1 MTLLKDLINI
11 PRHAG
16 AEDYVLRLTTSVGHG
31 AADRTLDDYVVTPAL
46 TESFDQALGLVAES
60 LGSGVSRGAF
70 LKGSFGSGKSHF
82 MAVLHALL
90 EHEPAARAK
99 EELQQVIAKH
109 DEALRDQTIL
119 PLAFHL
125 LGAKTMEQALFSG
138 YLRQIKSRHPD
149 APLPAVHKSD
159 ALFTDAD
166 RMRSQ
171 LGDDSFFTGLNGGA
185 SGGADPWS
193 AVLGTG
199 TWNADSYDLA
209 RGAESTSPERQR
221 LASALVENYF
231 SAYTQSADY
240 VDLDTGLSAIAT
252 HAKSLGYDAAVLFL
266 DELVLW
272 LAFSVQDREFFG
284 REAQKLT
291 KLVEESTGS
300 REIPLISFVARQ
312 MDLRR
317 WFADAGASGNEQD
330 ALDRAFKHQEG
341 RFSTIVLGDDN
352 LPFVANRRLL
362 RPKNDQAASLL
373 EDAFARIDRAPTVW
387 DVLLDGVNTDEGH
400 RGADEKA
407 FRLTYPF
414 SPALVST
421 LRSLASVMQRE
432 RTALKVMQQ
441 ILVDRREDLSVDSVI
456 PVGDAFDYIV
466 QGTSGQALDAEA
478 AALFK
483 AAARLYAEKFQPL
496 LLQTHHLTL
505 RQLQEDH
512 DSVPRAYRTD
522 DRLAKTLLL
531 SAVAPNVPALKSLT
545 AARLASLN
553 HGSIVSPLPGGE
565 GKTVL
570 AKVRTWARDIP
581 EIHLDGSDTNPTIRI
596 QLSDVDHES
605 VVERA
610 KGEDNEGRRRELIK
624 TLVSESLG
632 LELGQSDIQGAY
644 AHSIIWRGSRRQ
656 VDIVFGNV
664 RDSSWLS
671 DDHFVANPNTWR
683 VIIDHPF
690 DDQGHS
696 TAEDLERVDAL
707 IARGMES
714 HTLIWLP
721 RFLSEER
728 MRDLRRL
735 VILNWLLEGSGERWQ
750 SHADHLNEGDRASA
764 KSILESNRNT
774 LRRSLEDAIQQAYG
788 AASIRPGTLVDDDAH
803 DRTLVSLDRMFD
815 PQRPVGATLGD
826 AFHNLLNQAWE
837 ATYPG
842 HPRFEPG
849 DIEVRPAQLKLV
861 AAHVARAVADKEKRV
876 ELEGDANAVR
886 RIAGPLGV
894 GTASEMHYILGDDR
908 FAPWNHEIE
917 KALGRREQDNG
928 TAPTDPVAVSELRLW
943 IDAVTP
949 AQGLRPEV
957 SDLVILT
964 WAALKQRAWFQHG
977 SSLTTVPDPGA
988 LHPTMELRTQ
998 PMPSASEWTQAV
1010 ATAGSLFGERA
1021 NPHLTASAVADLG
1034 ERVSQTVTAL
1044 LGPAADLVNQ
1054 LEQVTGRV
1062 AMDPQSDRLRTAQE
1076 TRALLQ
1082 RLKQLRGLDLVRAL
1096 AQADLSSSTTEAG
1109 RSLSSAEEVAA
1120 ELKAFHWDRLQPL
1133 TSAARGE
1140 GERAEAAAAV
1150 LNRLR
1155 ASLEADEL
1163 VTRVQPALA
1172 RADEDLF
1179 TWLADGPVEPPEPV
1193 TPTDP
1198 PVEVSPALAG
1208 SHTRAPHGDDEDLLS
1223 LLRGVLEEHSD
1234 AAIEVSWRV
1243 RE

>member
-1 MTLLKDLINI
+1 MTLLKDLIDI

-16 AEDYVLRLTTSVGHG
+16 AEDYVLRLTDSVGHG

-46 TESFDQALGLVAES
+46 ADAFDQALGLVAES
-60 LGSGVSRGAF
+60 IGSGVSRGAF
-70 LKGSFGSGKSHF
+70 LAGSFGSGKSHF
-82 MAVLHALL
+82 MAVLYALL
-90 EHEPAARAK
+90 EQEPSARAK
-99 EELQQVIAKH
+99 AELQQVIARH
-109 DEALRDQTIL
+109 DDALRDRTIL

-125 LGAKTMEQALFSG
+125 LGAKTMEQALFDG
-138 YLRQIKSRHPD
+138 YLRQVKTRHPD

-159 ALFTDAD
+159 ALFADAD
-166 RMRSQ
+166 AMRARV
-171 LGDDSFFTGLNGGA
+171 GDDSFFDGLNGGA
-185 SGGADPWS
+185 TGGDDPWS

-199 TWNADSYDLA
+199 SWNADSYVAA
-209 RGAESTSPERQR
+209 RGADPASPERQR
-221 LASALVENYF
+221 LTSALVDTYF

-240 VDLDTGLSAIAT
+240 VDLDTGLAAIAT
-252 HAKSLGYDAAVLFL
+252 HAKDLGYDAAVLFL

-272 LAFSVQDREFFG
+272 LAFSVQDREFFR

-291 KLVEESTGS
+291 KLVESSTGT
-300 REIPLISFVARQ
+300 RAIPLISFVARQ

-341 RFSTIVLGDDN
+341 RFSTVVLGDDN

-362 RPKNDQAASLL
+362 RPKDADATTAL
-373 EDAFARIDRAPTVW
+373 ESAFTRIDRAPNVW
-387 DVLLDGVNTDEGH
+387 DVLLDGINTDEGH

-441 ILVDRREDLSVDSVI
+441 ILVDRRETLDVDAVI

-466 QGTSGQALDAEA
+466 QGTSGQALDAQA

-483 AAARLYAEKFQPL
+483 AAARLYSEKFQPL
-496 LLQTHHLTL
+496 LLQTHHVTL
-505 RQLQEDH
+505 RQLDEEP
-512 DSVPRAYRTD
+512 DSVPTAYRTD

-565 GKTVL
+565 GKLVL

-581 EIHLDGSDTNPTIRI
+581 EIHLDGTDSNPTVRI

-610 KGEDNEGRRRELIK
+610 KGEDNDGRRRELVK

-632 LELGQSDIQGAY
+632 LELGQPDIQGAY
-644 AHSIIWRGSRRQ
+644 SHSIIWRGSRRQ
-656 VDIVFGNV
+656 VDLVFGNV

-671 DDHFVANPNTWR
+671 DDHFVANPGTWR

-707 IARGMES
+707 IARGVES
-714 HTLIWLP
+714 RTLVWLP

-728 MRDLRRL
+728 IRDLRRL

-750 SHADHLNEGDRASA
+750 SHADHLNEGDRATA

-788 AASIRPGTLVDDDAH
+788 AASIRPGTLIEDDAH
-803 DRTLVSLDRMFD
+803 DRTLISLDRMFD
-815 PQRPVGATLGD
+815 PQQPVGATLGD
-826 AFHNLLNQAWE
+826 AFDNLLTQAWE

-842 HPRFEPG
+842 HPRFEPT
-849 DIEVRPAQLKLV
+849 DVEIRVPQLKAV
-861 AAHVARAVADKEKRV
+861 AAHIARAVADKDKRV
-876 ELEGDANAVR
+876 ELEGDTNAVR
-886 RIAGPLGV
+886 RVAGPLGV

-908 FAPWNHEIE
+908 FTPWNHEIE
-917 KALGRREQDNG
+917 KALGRREQESG
-928 TAPTDPVAVSELRLW
+928 TAPTAPVTVGEMRQW

-949 AQGLRPEV
+949 AQGLRLEV
-957 SDLVILT
+957 SDLVIIT
-964 WAALKQRAWFQHG
+964 WAALKQRAWTHHG
-977 SSLTTVPDPGA
+977 SPLASVPDPGA
-988 LHPTMELRTQ
+988 LHPNMELRTQ
-998 PMPSASEWTQAV
+998 PMPTGSEWSQAGT
-1010 ATAGSLFGERA
+1010 AAGSLFGVHA
-1021 NPHLTASAVADLG
+1021 NPHLTASAVADLVD
-1034 ERVSQTVTAL
+1034 RVSQAVTSR
-1044 LGPAADLVNQ
+1044 LGPAGDLVAQ
-1054 LEQVTGRV
+1054 LERV
-1062 AMDPQSDRLRTAQE
+1062 RDRQAMSSESTRLKTAHE
-1076 TRALLQ
+1076 TRALMQ
-1082 RLKQLRGLDLVRAL
+1082 RLKQLRGVELVRAL
-1096 AQADLSSSTTEAG
+1096 AGPDLSASTAAAG
-1109 RSLSSAEEVAA
+1109 RSLSSADEVSRA
-1120 ELKAFHWDRLQPL
+1120 LTGFHWERLEPL
-1133 TSAARGE
+1133 VSAARGE
-1140 GERAEAAAAV
+1140 GQRADAAAQV
-1150 LNRLR
+1150 LSRLR
-1155 ASLEADEL
+1155 QALDADEI
-1163 VTRVQPALA
+1163 VTGASQALA
-1172 RADEDLF
+1172 RAEAEIFDWLATQEPTTSEPKHGPDED
-1179 TWLADGPVEPPEPV
+1179 PV
-1193 TPTDP
+1193 TVIARGSATRVPGGEDDDLVSLLRRFLSDNKDAA
-1198 PVEVSPALAG
+1198 VEVS
-1208 SHTRAPHGDDEDLLS
+1208 
-1223 LLRGVLEEHSD
+1223 
-1234 AAIEVSWRV
+1234 WQV